1 MNFKRAL
8 KISVRQDGFTFIEI
22 IMASLILTLIVAAV
36 VQYHSISG
44 ASRGQEYYL
53 KAVQVARSE
62 MEKLR
67 ALFEFDSDPN
77 NPFPEFID
85 NVTAYGGLPN
95 VIFLFKFNSDGA
107 TIKLPIN
114 PTTEPN
120 RIFHVY
126 YNDHTFSNMFLKSL
140 GPNNTV
146 KDYHSDYIT
155 AFNSFSDNDDIDKR
169 TFTYFTDDGDTDT
182 DSNVNGQIDASIAVI
197 DDMGNPA
204 DPEDDLLGNIGWW
217 VEDVDTAG
225 DCKRITF
232 VLQFWYPGQDWTR
245 FDPEVIVLKTTVLKP

>member
-1 MNFKRAL
+1 MNFKRAV
-8 KISVRQDGFTFIEI
+8 KISLRQDGFTFIEI

-36 VQYHSISG
+36 VQYHSTSG

-53 KAVQVARSE
+53 KAVQVARAE

-67 ALFEFDSDPN
+67 ALFEL
-77 NPFPEFID
+77 NPDISEFND
-85 NVTAYGGLPN
+85 NVTASGGLPSSL
-95 VIFLFKFNSDGA
+95 FLFKFIG
-107 TIKLPIN
+107 
-114 PTTEPN
+114 PTNISFPAPL
-120 RIFHVY
+120 FHVY
-126 YNDHTFSNMFLKSL
+126 YNDHTFGSVFLKSL
-140 GPNNTV
+140 NANNTV
-146 KDYHSDYIT
+146 KDYHSYYVST
-155 AFNSFSDNDDIDKR
+155 FNSFSETDDIDKR

-197 DDMGNPA
+197 DDMGDPA
-204 DPEDDLLGNIGWW
+204 DPADDLLGNIGWW

-245 FDPEVIVLKTTVLKP
+245 FDPEVIVLKTTVVRP